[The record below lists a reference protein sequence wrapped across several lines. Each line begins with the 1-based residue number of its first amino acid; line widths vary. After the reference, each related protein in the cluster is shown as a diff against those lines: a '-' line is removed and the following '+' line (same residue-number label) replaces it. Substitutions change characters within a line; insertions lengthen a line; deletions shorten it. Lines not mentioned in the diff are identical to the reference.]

1 MQGQL
6 SQELDHYIDG
16 INVTTLSAVSVVNQY
31 KESGKAVR
39 DGNID
44 VLTIDAEVGHFGPF
58 SLSLSLSL
66 KSQTRSKQI
75 VNMHLP
81 SPLPRTLTRP

>member
-1 MQGQL
+1 MQRGHLDTELLPLSVQGQL

-31 KESGKAVR
+31 KESDKAVR

-44 VLTIDAEVGHFGPF
+44 VLTIDAEVF
-58 SLSLSLSL
+58 SVSVYLYDFH
-66 KSQTRSKQI
+66 
-75 VNMHLP
+75 VM
-81 SPLPRTLTRP
+81 